1 MRSPDALPPA
11 VTIIRTSQRRSSR
24 AGRSVAA
31 PPRARFSLRGL
42 RKRPGRKTGLHPRRR
57 FVRAAPAPETAAL
70 WPGRRRVSPAGG
82 ASPRTVK
89 GQWAKREARHGRRR
103 GALFIWTRETRPRNA
118 RGGRGPRRGGWHLT
132 RGEGLERRAWER
144 IREAPTVRVASEPWN
159 GWTSRT
165 GPRSCTPQATG
176 TRGPAQRCVEGAAPG
191 PAAIG
196 VETAV
201 CGRHLVTAFGKDCV
215 RLSRVHRHELMR
227 RMASTPHEASSP
239 ASCNWGLLM

>member
-11 VTIIRTSQRRSSR
+11 GTIIRTSQRRSSR

-31 PPRARFSLRGL
+31 PPRAAFPSEACGN
-42 RKRPGRKTGLHPRRR
+42 GQ
-57 FVRAAPAPETAAL
+57 E
-70 WPGRRRVSPAGG
+70 GRRDFTLADASSAPPQPRDCCLVAR

-89 GQWAKREARHGRRR
+89 GQWAKQEARHGRRV

-144 IREAPTVRVASEPWN
+144 IRETPTVRVASEPWN

-165 GPRSCTPQATG
+165 GPRSCAPQATV
-176 TRGPAQRCVEGAAPG
+176 TRGPAQRCVEGAASG

-201 CGRHLVTAFGKDCV
+201 SVDATLSLHLGRTVSGCHVFIVT
-215 RLSRVHRHELMR
+215 
-227 RMASTPHEASSP
+227 SS
-239 ASCNWGLLM
+239 

>member
-11 VTIIRTSQRRSSR
+11 GTIIRTSQRRSSR

-31 PPRARFSLRGL
+31 PPRPAFLSEACGNGQEGRRDFTLADACPRRPSSRDCCFVARASPRV
-42 RKRPGRKTGLHPRRR
+42 PRRR
-57 FVRAAPAPETAAL
+57 
-70 WPGRRRVSPAGG
+70 RVA
-82 ASPRTVK
+82 RTLK
-89 GQWAKREARHGRRR
+89 GQWAKQEARHGRRR

-132 RGEGLERRAWER
+132 RGDLRAWKR

-176 TRGPAQRCVEGAAPG
+176 TRGPAQRCVEGAASG
-191 PAAIG
+191 PAAIC
-196 VETAV
+196 VETTVSVDATLSPHL
-201 CGRHLVTAFGKDCV
+201 GRTVSGCHVFIVT
-215 RLSRVHRHELMR
+215 
-227 RMASTPHEASSP
+227 SS
-239 ASCNWGLLM
+239 

>member
-1 MRSPDALPPA
+1 MIPESVGGSCDEEP
-11 VTIIRTSQRRSSR
+11 RRSATR
-24 AGRSVAA
+24 RHDNPHIAEAKQ
-31 PPRARFSLRGL
+31 PRQSQCGSSASARFSLRGL

-57 FVRAAPAPETAAL
+57 FVRAAPAPRPLLCGQGVA
-70 WPGRRRVSPAGG
+70 
-82 ASPRTVK
+82 RTVK

-144 IREAPTVRVASEPWN
+144 IREAPTVRVVSEPWN
-159 GWTSRT
+159 GWTSRSLGT
-165 GPRSCTPQATG
+165 GPRSCTPQATV
-176 TRGPAQRCVEGAAPG
+176 TRGPAQRCVEGAASG

-201 CGRHLVTAFGKDCV
+201 SVDATLSLHLGRTVSGCHVFIVT
-215 RLSRVHRHELMR
+215 
-227 RMASTPHEASSP
+227 SS
-239 ASCNWGLLM
+239 

>member
-1 MRSPDALPPA
+1 MWQLRLGPLFPQRPAETARKEDGTSP
-11 VTIIRTSQRRSSR
+11 SQTLRPRRPSSR
-24 AGRSVAA
+24 DRCFVARA
-31 PPRARFSLRGL
+31 SPRV
-42 RKRPGRKTGLHPRRR
+42 PRRR
-57 FVRAAPAPETAAL
+57 
-70 WPGRRRVSPAGG
+70 RVA
-82 ASPRTVK
+82 RTLK

-144 IREAPTVRVASEPWN
+144 IRETPTVRVVSEPWN

-176 TRGPAQRCVEGAAPG
+176 TRGPAQRCVEGAASG

-201 CGRHLVTAFGKDCV
+201 SVDATLSLHLGRTVSGCHVFIVT
-215 RLSRVHRHELMR
+215 
-227 RMASTPHEASSP
+227 SS
-239 ASCNWGLLM
+239 

>member
-11 VTIIRTSQRRSSR
+11 GTIIRTSQRRSSR

-31 PPRARFSLRGL
+31 PPRSAFPSEACGNGQEGRRDFTLADASSAPPQLPRLLLRGQ
-42 RKRPGRKTGLHPRRR
+42 G
-57 FVRAAPAPETAAL
+57 VA
-70 WPGRRRVSPAGG
+70 
-82 ASPRTVK
+82 RTLK

-144 IREAPTVRVASEPWN
+144 IRETPTVRVASEPWN

-165 GPRSCTPQATG
+165 GPRSCTPQATV
-176 TRGPAQRCVEGAAPG
+176 TRGPAQRCVEGAASG

-201 CGRHLVTAFGKDCV
+201 SVDATLSLHLGRTVSGCHVFIV
-215 RLSRVHRHELMR
+215 I
-227 RMASTPHEASSP
+227 SS
-239 ASCNWGLLM
+239 